1 MKRLI
6 LAYRFFFTQ
15 PRQELG
21 SGGRNNEAIPLTS
34 FSLAHVELLFLYSP
48 GLQQAWISH
57 VKQSRKCPTDRATE
71 CSKAGSS
78 SLEVPSS
85 HVPPVGVKLTIKA
98 SQYIAVSMP
107 MLFSQWQNFLTINF
121 SELALSLSDSQ
132 LYLEAIRG
140 MEGIFSSH
148 DDPSVCLP
156 RTAVVPHL
164 FVVPLYFFGFH
175 DSEI

>member
-1 MKRLI
+1 MERYLLYI
-6 LAYRFFFTQ
+6 
-15 PRQELG
+15 
-21 SGGRNNEAIPLTS
+21 
-34 FSLAHVELLFLYSP
+34 FSLARVELLFLYSP

-57 VKQSRKCPTDRATE
+57 VKQSRKCPTDRTT
-71 CSKAGSS
+71 SYGGNS

-85 HVPPVGVKLTIKA
+85 CVTPVGVKLTIKA
-98 SQYIAVSMP
+98 SQYVALSMP

-140 MEGIFSSH
+140 MKGIFSSH
-148 DDPSVCLP
+148 DDPSSCLP
-156 RTAVVPHL
+156 RTVVVLHL
-164 FVVPLYFFGFH
+164 FVAPLYFFGFH